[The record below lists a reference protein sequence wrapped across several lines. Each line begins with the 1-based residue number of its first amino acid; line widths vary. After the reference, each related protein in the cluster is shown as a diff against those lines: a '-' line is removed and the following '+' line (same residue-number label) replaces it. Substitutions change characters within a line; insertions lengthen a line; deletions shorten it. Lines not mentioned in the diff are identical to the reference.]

1 MIFTLSYLP
10 QKRFVLSANV
20 LCGYLIAFATFRSEM
35 PSGWSFQ
42 IVRTFSVSSA
52 KSSFNL
58 AQRYSSRSQSAAN
71 FSGRALGSGTKSMRV
86 AFVAPSS
93 LRMGASKDSVGE
105 M

>member
-1 MIFTLSYLP
+1 MSR
-10 QKRFVLSANV
+10 KRFILLENV
-20 LCGYLIAFATFRSEM
+20 LCGYPIAFATLRSEM

-52 KSSFNL
+52 KRSSNL

-93 LRMGASKDSVGE
+93 LRMGASRDSVGE